1 MGGVGILSLPEEGSL
16 VPRTVETTTAPL
28 TDPRAEV
35 DRQVAVL
42 ADLGLTVPSPEG
54 LHDQVALLD
63 GQSFVVVVPGLA
75 PADQLVTL
83 TAMDGKHGFTTMESD
98 DLARFRP
105 TADVKIPDS
114 AYLLVDPDTGRDWLD
129 VPPAQVLPPL
139 LAGGRTPL
147 TLDEGLALL
156 LQDGRLLRSATCF
169 SMLASRCGDKRVP
182 ALWVSKGRPRLGWC
196 WEGAPHTWLGSASA
210 AGRVAR

>member
-1 MGGVGILSLPEEGSL
+1 M
-16 VPRTVETTTAPL
+16 PRTAETTTPAPL
-28 TDPRAEV
+28 TDPHAEV

-42 ADLGLTVPSPEG
+42 AGLGLAVPPLAA
-54 LHDQVALLD
+54 LHEQAAVLD
-63 GQSFVVVVPGLA
+63 EQSFVVVVPGLA
-75 PADQLVTL
+75 PADQLVAL
-83 TAMDGKHGFTTMESD
+83 TAMNGKHGFTTMEPD

-114 AYLLVDPDTGRDWLD
+114 PYLLVDPETGREWLD

-139 LAGGRTPL
+139 LASGRTPL

-156 LQDGRLLRSATCF
+156 LQDGGLLRSATCF

-210 AGRVAR
+210 AGRLG

>member
-1 MGGVGILSLPEEGSL
+1 MITGK
-16 VPRTVETTTAPL
+16 
-28 TDPRAEV
+28 TDVHAEV

-42 ADLGLTVPSPEG
+42 ADLGLAVPPTG
-54 LHDQVALLD
+54 ALHDQVASLD
-63 GQSFVVVVPGLA
+63 GRSFVVVVPGLA
-75 PADQLVTL
+75 AADQLVKMT
-83 TAMDGKHGFTTMESD
+83 TMDGEHGFTTMEPA
-98 DLARFRP
+98 DLARFHP
-105 TADVKIPDS
+105 TADVEIPDA

-139 LAGGRTPL
+139 LAAGRTPL
-147 TLDEGLALL
+147 TLDEGLTLL

-196 WEGAPHTWLGSASA
+196 WEGAPHSWLGSASA
-210 AGRVAR
+210 AGRLG